1 MSKTHKKRG
10 SFIKNIAKT
19 GKRALPVV
27 NNGLKTVGKTT
38 TSVAKKSL
46 PIVKN
51 GIAAIYGTI
60 QQGFN
65 LGFKGVKSVSKGV
78 KNMSKR
84 RGTRKNRKSKRR

>member
-10 SFIKNIAKT
+10 SFIKNFAKT
-19 GKRALPVV
+19 GKKALPAV

-38 TSVAKKSL
+38 TSVVKKSI
-46 PIVKN
+46 PSIKN

-65 LGFKGVKSVSKGV
+65 LGFKGVKPVSKGV

-84 RGTRKNRKSKRR
+84 RGTRKNRRSKRR